1 MLGLGCHL
9 LMPEYSYRSHPDLR
23 PAAFTLTAKTAIE
36 RSTVTACADDVVVTG
51 IAGDT
56 PCYTEGGE
64 YRTKPDGGAY
74 GAWGSTMALV
84 ALNATVQ
91 VRQTSSAS
99 YSTATV
105 MRLVIGG
112 ESANFSVT
120 TRDKDETPNA
130 WSITAYTDADVDTD
144 YTRDVVVA
152 GVDDDCPWSCS
163 GAGVAKIGAGSYA
176 ASGTINAGQTLTVK
190 LRSSA
195 LAATL
200 VSTTVTIGTSS
211 NAFNVTTAA

>member
-1 MLGLGCHL
+1 MLGLGCQL
-9 LMPEYSYRSHPDLR
+9 LMPEYSYRDHPDLR
-23 PAAFTLTAKTAIE
+23 PAAFTLTAKTAVE

-56 PCYTEGGE
+56 PVQIEGGQ

-74 GAWGSTMALV
+74 GDWGSTMALI

-91 VRQTSSAS
+91 VRQTSSAA

-105 MRLVIGG
+105 ARLIIGG

-120 TRDKDETPNA
+120 TRDKDETPDA
-130 WSITAYTDADVDTD
+130 WSITAYTNATVNTD

-163 GAGVAKIGAGSYA
+163 GSGTAQVDGGAFAS
-176 ASGTINAGQTLTVK
+176 SGTINATQTLTVK
-190 LRSSA
+190 LKSSTS
-195 LAATL
+195 AATL
-200 VSTTVTIGTSS
+200 VTTTVTIGTSS
-211 NAFNVTTAA
+211 HAFNVTTA